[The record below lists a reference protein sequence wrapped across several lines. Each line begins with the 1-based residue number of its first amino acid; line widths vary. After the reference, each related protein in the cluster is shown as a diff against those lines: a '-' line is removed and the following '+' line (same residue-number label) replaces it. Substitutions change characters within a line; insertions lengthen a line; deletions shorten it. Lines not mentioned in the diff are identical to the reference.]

1 MENSKERN
9 RMALEAISFHLIE
22 AMRRCNQLD
31 LSKLSSFEQREWSE
45 KIKIC
50 KNALEFTKESVER
63 LGKLLSP

>member
-9 RMALEAISFHLIE
+9 KMALEAISFHLFE

-31 LSKLSSFEQREWSE
+31 LSKLNSLQQTEWKE

-50 KNALEFTKESVER
+50 KNALEFTKESVEK
-63 LGKLLSP
+63 LSKLLSP